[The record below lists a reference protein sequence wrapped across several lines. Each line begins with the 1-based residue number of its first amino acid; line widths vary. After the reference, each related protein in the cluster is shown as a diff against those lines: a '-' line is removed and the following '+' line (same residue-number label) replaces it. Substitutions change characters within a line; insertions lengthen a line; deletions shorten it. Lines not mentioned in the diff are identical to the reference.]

1 VSRRRAIR
9 AGARSPVRRSGR
21 SRPSGA
27 RAEVEPLP
35 QRWRRCRRS
44 VRSASVRRHA
54 RRTIL
59 TRAMATRAKRRAR
72 ATSST
77 RILACHAL
85 REKPR
90 GAVATLLP
98 LRRRRRRRR
107 RRSRKGRNGVARR
120 RRPRA
125 SRASG
130 CHASG
135 WRCGSSSP
143 SSTRPSSAAWCAS
156 GSGRRRRAARGCT
169 DWRRWW
175 RWRRT
180 PRSHTRSARA
190 VAPSGCSSSSASA
203 DASTR

>member
-1 VSRRRAIR
+1 MSRRRAIR

-59 TRAMATRAKRRAR
+59 TRTMATRAKRRAR

-107 RRSRKGRNGVARR
+107 RSRKGRNGAARR

-143 SSTRPSSAAWCAS
+143 SSTRLSSAAWCAS

-180 PRSHTRSARA
+180 PRSRTRSARA